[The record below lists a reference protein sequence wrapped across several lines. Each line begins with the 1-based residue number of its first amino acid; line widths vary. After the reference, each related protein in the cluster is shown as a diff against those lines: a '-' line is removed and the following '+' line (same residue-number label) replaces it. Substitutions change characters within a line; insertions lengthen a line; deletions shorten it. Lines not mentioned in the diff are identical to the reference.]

1 MINSFFRNGALGLKE
16 IVVSN
21 TSERRRVKVSGGGN
35 AKLLVPLALA
45 GIIVVGM
52 VVFGMRLFEWQPP
65 TIKLETEMGHLGQ
78 KSKVAIT
85 VSDQGSGLREV
96 RAVIRQG
103 KKDAVVVERQ
113 LGRTSVLSQGVPSL
127 RETIEID
134 TEALGLSD
142 GPAEMMVS
150 VRDLSWW
157 QWARGNLAQEIF
169 TTEFDTK
176 PPRIRVVGIPN
187 GIKPGGSGVI
197 VYGANEAIYDHGV
210 IINGITH
217 PGFSIPN
224 RKDGAF
230 AAFIALPYDAEGVK
244 EAKVF
249 ARDGAGNQ
257 SSQSLALRFWPVRKK
272 EGNIAVSDSFLNA
285 KLPEF
290 AEHYPE
296 MKGTPIE
303 QYIFV
308 NNEVRKRNGDK
319 IKELCLHP
327 DPERHWEGKFLRME
341 SAPMAGYAD
350 YRTYS
355 YQGQK
360 IDSQVHLG
368 VDLADHQQSDIF
380 AANNGKVIYADY
392 LGIYGNMV
400 MIDHGQGVFS
410 LYGHLSEIRCKVGD
424 MVKTGDLIGLSGT
437 SGMAGGDHLHFSIL
451 VNGVFV
457 TPVEWWDDHWIKDNI
472 LLFLQDSKSVQ

>member
-1 MINSFFRNGALGLKE
+1 MSD
-16 IVVSN
+16 S
-21 TSERRRVKVSGGGN
+21 SERRVKGKVKVKVSGAGRVQMGW
-35 AKLLVPLALA
+35 LVPL
-45 GIIVVGM
+45 GVVAAVLMGM
-52 VVFGMRLFEWQPP
+52 VFIGIRLFEWERPVV
-65 TIKLETEMGHLGQ
+65 KLEAEVTHLGQ
-78 KSKVAIT
+78 KSNVVFT

-96 RAVIRQG
+96 KAVIRQG
-103 KKDAVVVERQ
+103 KKEAVVAERQ
-113 LGRTSVLSQGVPSL
+113 LSRTSVLSRGVPSL
-127 RETIEID
+127 QESIEVD

-142 GPAEMMVS
+142 GPAELLIS

-157 QWARGNLAQEIF
+157 QWARGNLTQEVIA
-169 TTEFDTK
+169 TEFDTK
-176 PPRIRVVGIPN
+176 PPRIRVVGLPN

-210 IINGITH
+210 IIDGITH
-217 PGFSIPN
+217 RGFPVPT
-224 RKDGAF
+224 RKDGVF
-230 AAFIALPYDAEGVK
+230 AAFIALPYDAESIK

-249 ARDGAGNQ
+249 AKDGAGNQ
-257 SSQSLALRFWPVRKK
+257 ASQPLALRYRSVRKS
-272 EGNIAVSDSFLNA
+272 EGNIAISDGFLNT

-319 IKELCLHP
+319 IKELCRQT
-327 DPERHWEGKFLRME
+327 DSERHWEGKFLRME

-350 YRTYS
+350 YRTYT
-355 YQGQK
+355 YQGKQ

-368 VDLADHQQSDIF
+368 VDLADHQQSDVL
-380 AANNGKVIYADY
+380 AANNGKVVFADY
-392 LGIYGNMV
+392 LGIYGNMI
-400 MIDHGQGVFS
+400 MIDHGQGLFS
-410 LYGHLSEIRCKVGD
+410 LYGHLSDMRSKAGD
-424 MVKTGDLIGLSGT
+424 IVKTGDLIGLTGT

-451 VNGVFV
+451 INGVFV

-472 LLFLQDSKSVQ
+472 LLFIEDNKAASAQ